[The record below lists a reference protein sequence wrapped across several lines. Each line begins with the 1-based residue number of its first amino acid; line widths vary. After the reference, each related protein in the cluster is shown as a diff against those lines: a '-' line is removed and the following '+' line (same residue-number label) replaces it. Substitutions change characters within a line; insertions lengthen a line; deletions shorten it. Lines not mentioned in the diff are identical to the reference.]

1 MNEITK
7 AEMRKRLGNITKLQ
21 EILFGEQ
28 VEAYNQKFKQYNHR
42 LNQLEN
48 SQHKFQLVMEER
60 FQQLETK
67 LLHQINSLGNSLEK
81 KIKYLD
87 LTTKEEHQKIQQEL
101 DIVSQH
107 NYDNIDFLQ
116 NSLNAHASSL
126 KTEITQSKTAL
137 DRDLQLLKQ
146 QVFSQLDS
154 NLSELSTAKVSRRDL
169 SEILFE
175 LCLKLKESGDDITVT
190 ENQDQQQLKAQTNQ
204 DHVDLML
211 PEKKPIASEQ
221 LPK

>member
-1 MNEITK
+1 MNDIAK

-28 VEAYNQKFKQYNHR
+28 VEAYNQKFKQYDHR

-48 SQHKFQLVMEER
+48 SQHKFQLLMEER
-60 FQQLETK
+60 FQQLENK
-67 LLHQINSLGNSLEK
+67 ILHQINSLANSLEK

-87 LTTKEEHQKIQQEL
+87 ITTKEEHQRIQQEL
-101 DIVSQH
+101 DIISQH

-116 NSLNAHASSL
+116 NSLNTHANSL

-146 QVFSQLDS
+146 QVFTQLDS
-154 NLSELSTAKVSRRDL
+154 NLSELSTAKVSRSDL

-175 LCLKLKESGDDITVT
+175 LCLKLKESNDDFTIAK
-190 ENQDQQQLKAQTNQ
+190 NQEQQQLKAQTSQ

-211 PEKKPIASEQ
+211 PEKKPIMETQ
-221 LPK
+221 Q

>member
-48 SQHKFQLVMEER
+48 SHDKFQLAMEER

-67 LLHQINSLGNSLEK
+67 ILHQINSLTNSLEK
-81 KIKYLD
+81 KIKYLE
-87 LTTKEEHQKIQQEL
+87 LTTKEEHQRIQQEL
-101 DIVSQH
+101 DIISQH
-107 NYDNIDFLQ
+107 NYDSIDFLQ
-116 NSLNAHASSL
+116 NSLNAHTNSL

-146 QVFSQLDS
+146 QVFTQLES
-154 NLSELSTAKVSRRDL
+154 NLSELSTAKVSRSDL

-175 LCLKLKESGDDITVT
+175 LCLKLKESD
-190 ENQDQQQLKAQTNQ
+190 ENFTRVENHDRQKLKAQTNQ
-204 DHVDLML
+204 DHVDLIL
-211 PEKKPIASEQ
+211 PEKKLIMENQ
-221 LPK
+221 Q

>member
-28 VEAYNQKFKQYNHR
+28 IEAYNQKFKQYNHR

-48 SQHKFQLVMEER
+48 NQHKFQLVMEER

-67 LLHQINSLGNSLEK
+67 ILHQINTLANSLEK

-126 KTEITQSKTAL
+126 KTEITQSKTSL

-146 QVFSQLDS
+146 QVFSQIDS
-154 NLSELSTAKVSRRDL
+154 NLSELSTAKVSRSDL

-190 ENQDQQQLKAQTNQ
+190 DNQEQQQLKAQTNQ

-211 PEKKPIASEQ
+211 PEKKPIPSEQ
-221 LPK
+221 

>member
-67 LLHQINSLGNSLEK
+67 ILHQINSLANSLEK

-101 DIVSQH
+101 DIISQH

-154 NLSELSTAKVSRRDL
+154 NLSELSTAKVSRSDL

-175 LCLKLKESGDDITVT
+175 LCLKLKESGDDFNIAD
-190 ENQDQQQLKAQTNQ
+190 NQDQQKLKAQTNQ
-204 DHVDLML
+204 DHVDLIL

-221 LPK
+221 

>member
-1 MNEITK
+1 MNDIAK

-28 VEAYNQKFKQYNHR
+28 VEAYNQKFKQYDHR

-48 SQHKFQLVMEER
+48 SQHKFQLLMEER
-60 FQQLETK
+60 FQQLENK
-67 LLHQINSLGNSLEK
+67 ILHQINSLANSLEK

-87 LTTKEEHQKIQQEL
+87 ITTKEEHQRIQQEL
-101 DIVSQH
+101 DIISQH

-116 NSLNAHASSL
+116 NSLNTHANSL

-146 QVFSQLDS
+146 QVFTQLDS
-154 NLSELSTAKVSRRDL
+154 NLSELSTAKVSRSDL

-175 LCLKLKESGDDITVT
+175 LCLKLKESSDDFTIAK
-190 ENQDQQQLKAQTNQ
+190 NQEQQQLKAQTSQ
-204 DHVDLML
+204 DYVDLML
-211 PEKKPIASEQ
+211 PEKKPIMETQ
-221 LPK
+221 Q